1 MKPGL
6 DFTITDNQLI
16 FFLVIQMIG
25 VEKYIERADY
35 NTQTL
40 KNDIAL
46 LKLKSDITFTN
57 KVKPACLPTSSKVR
71 TKI

>member
-1 MKPGL
+1 
-6 DFTITDNQLI
+6 
-16 FFLVIQMIG
+16 MIG

-71 TKI
+71 AYDS